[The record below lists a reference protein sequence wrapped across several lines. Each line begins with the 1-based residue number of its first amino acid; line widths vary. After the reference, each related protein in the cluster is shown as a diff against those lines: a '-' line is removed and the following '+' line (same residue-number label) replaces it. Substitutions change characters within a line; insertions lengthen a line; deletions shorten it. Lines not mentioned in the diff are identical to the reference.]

1 MELSTVILP
10 DIQANKPKIPIN
22 LTRVGVTNVKKLV
35 AVKRKDKRPVM
46 LISTFDIF
54 VDLPSDRKGANLSRN
69 FEAVDEVLEKA
80 VNMPVYEIEQLCS
93 DVALNLLVRH
103 EYATRAEVHLKSEYV
118 IKRESPSTKM
128 ECQEVVEIF
137 AEAKASREDAG
148 NISITKLI
156 GAEVVGMT
164 ACPCA
169 QEIMTDNAR
178 KQLEE
183 IGVDN
188 RKIAEFLHRVP
199 MATHNQRGRGII
211 SIEVASDDFISLE
224 KVITIIERSMSSSV
238 FELLK
243 RSDEAMVVQTAH
255 KNPKFVEDCVRTMAH
270 NVVKEFRDLPDD
282 AIVTIK
288 QINEESIH
296 RHNAFAE
303 RVATIGELRTEI
315 TN

>member
-1 MELSTVILP
+1 
-10 DIQANKPKIPIN
+10 
-22 LTRVGVTNVKKLV
+22 
-35 AVKRKDKRPVM
+35 
-46 LISTFDIF
+46 
-54 VDLPSDRKGANLSRN
+54 
-69 FEAVDEVLEKA
+69 
-80 VNMPVYEIEQLCS
+80 
-93 DVALNLLVRH
+93 
-103 EYATRAEVHLKSEYV
+103 
-118 IKRESPSTKM
+118 M

-137 AEAKASREDAG
+137 AEAKASREETG

-183 IGVDN
+183 IGVEN

-224 KVITIIERSMSSSV
+224 KVIAIIEKSMSSSV

-270 NVVKEFRDLPDD
+270 NIVNEFTELPDD
-282 AIVTIK
+282 AVVTIK

-303 RVATIGELRTEI
+303 RVATLGELRKEVL
-315 TN
+315 N

>member
-137 AEAKASREDAG
+137 AEAKATRAG
-148 NISITKLI
+148 PTHISITKLI

-211 SIEVASDDFISLE
+211 SIEVSSDDFISLE
-224 KVITIIERSMSSSV
+224 KVIAIIERSMSSSV

-255 KNPKFVEDCVRTMAH
+255 KNPKFVEDCVRTMAQ
-270 NVVKEFRDLPDD
+270 NVVKEFNDLPDE
-282 AIVTIK
+282 AVVTIK

-303 RVATIGELRTEI
+303 RVATIGELRKEI
-315 TN
+315 LN

>member
-1 MELSTVILP
+1 MELTTVMLP
-10 DIQANKPKIPIN
+10 DIQANKPKIPVN
-22 LTRVGVTNVKKLV
+22 LTRVGVTDVKKLV
-35 AVKRKDKRPVM
+35 AVKRKDKRSVM

-93 DVALNLLVRH
+93 DVALNLLERH
-103 EYATRAEVHLKSEYV
+103 EYATNAEVHLKSEYV
-118 IKRESPSTKM
+118 IKRESPATKM

-137 AEAKASREDAG
+137 AESKATRHNDEKID
-148 NISITKLI
+148 ITKLI

-178 KQLEE
+178 KQLED
-183 IGVDN
+183 IGVEN
-188 RKIAEFLHRVP
+188 KKIAEFLHRVP

-211 SIEVASDDFISLE
+211 SIEVSTDDFIFLE
-224 KVITIIERSMSSSV
+224 KVIAIIEKSMSSSV
-238 FELLK
+238 YELLK

-255 KNPKFVEDCVRTMAH
+255 KNPKFVEDCVRTMAQ
-270 NVVKEFRDLPDD
+270 NVVKEFPNLPNE
-282 AIVTIK
+282 ALITIK

-303 RVATIGELRTEI
+303 RVATMGELRKEI
-315 TN
+315 TG